1 MAEVVLD
8 LVELVVVVVELVAV
22 GVKICGGSR
31 GRDDGGGREG
41 MIVDLVFESLPEEYF
56 SFVYHFEKLF
66 ICLQNSWLVSNMQ
79 QEREVRK
86 KLYFL

>member
-22 GVKICGGSR
+22 GVKICGGSC

-41 MIVDLVFESLPEEYF
+41 MIVDLVFGSLPEEYF
-56 SFVYHFEKLF
+56 SFVFHFEKLF
-66 ICLQNSWLVSNMQ
+66 ICLQNS
-79 QEREVRK
+79 
-86 KLYFL
+86 